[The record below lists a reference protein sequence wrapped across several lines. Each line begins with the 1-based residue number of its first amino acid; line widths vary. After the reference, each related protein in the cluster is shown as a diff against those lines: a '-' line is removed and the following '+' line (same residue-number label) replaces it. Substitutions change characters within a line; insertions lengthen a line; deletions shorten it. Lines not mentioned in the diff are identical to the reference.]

1 MNDQTKIDQ
10 DRAERTEKLQGMGCK
25 RKRVEDIRFTQG
37 KGSYVDDLK
46 LPGMLF
52 GDFVRSPH
60 AHARIK
66 SIDTSRAKA
75 LPGVIAVL
83 TAADLKPLGLHYM
96 PTLAG
101 DVQAVLAEEKVL
113 FQNQEVAFVIAED
126 RYIASDATELV
137 DVDYE
142 ALPCI
147 VDPFKSMDADAPILR
162 EDIQDKMEG
171 AHGPRKHPNH
181 IFEWTIGDKEATDK
195 VFADADVTIKE
206 MLVDHRTHPS
216 PLETC
221 QSVAS
226 FDKVKGELT
235 LWGTFQAPHVIRTV
249 VSLISGLPEHKIHV
263 IAPDIGGGFGN
274 KVGAYAGYVCS
285 VVGSIVLGV
294 PVKWVED
301 RMENLSTTSF
311 ARDYHMT
318 TELAAT
324 KEGKILGMRV
334 HVLADHGAFDA
345 CADPSKWPAG
355 FMNICTGSYD
365 IPTAHLAVDGVYTNK
380 ASGGVAYRCS
390 FRVTEAVFA
399 IERAVE
405 LLAEKIGM
413 DAAELRIKNFIKP
426 EQFPYKSALGWEY
439 DSGDYHTAM
448 KKAMDTIGYKQLRE
462 EQAKKREAFKR
473 GETREVMG
481 IGISFFTEIV
491 GAGPSKNC
499 DILGVAMFDSAEI
512 RIHPTGS
519 VIARMGTKS
528 QGQGHETTYAQ
539 IIATEI
545 GIPADDIMIE
555 EGNTDTAPY
564 GLGTYGSRST
574 PVAGAATAVAARKI
588 KAKAQMIAAHMLEVH
603 EGDLEWDVDRFR
615 VKGLPEK
622 AKTMK
627 EIAWAAY
634 NSPPPNMEPGLEAV
648 NYYEPPNMTY
658 PFGAYFCVMDIDVDT
673 GVAKTR
679 RFYALDDCGTRINP
693 MIIEGQVHGGLTE
706 AFACAMGQE
715 IRYDEYGN
723 VMGASFMDFFLPTAV
738 ETPKWET
745 DHTVT
750 PSPHHPI
757 GAKGVGESP
766 HVGGVP
772 CFSNAVN
779 DAYAFLGAG
788 HIQMPHDAWR
798 LWKVGEKLGLHA

>member
-25 RKRVEDIRFTQG
+25 RKRVEDVRFTQG

-75 LPGVIAVL
+75 LPGVVAVL

-137 DVDYE
+137 DVEYE

-147 VDPFKSMDADAPILR
+147 VDPFKSMDPDAPILR

-181 IFEWTIGDKEATDK
+181 IFEWQIGDKEATDA
-195 VFADADVTIKE
+195 VFANADVTIKE

-324 KEGKILGMRV
+324 KDGKIQAMRV

-405 LLAEKIGM
+405 LLADKLGM

-448 KKAMDTIGYKQLRE
+448 KKAMDTIGYKELRE

-473 GETREVMG
+473 GETREIMG

-491 GAGPSKNC
+491 GAGPAKNC
-499 DILGVAMFDSAEI
+499 DILGIAMFDSAEI

-615 VKGLPEK
+615 VKGLAGKVQDHEGNRLGCVQC
-622 AKTMK
+622 
-627 EIAWAAY
+627 AAA
-634 NSPPPNMEPGLEAV
+634 E
-648 NYYEPPNMTY
+648 
-658 PFGAYFCVMDIDVDT
+658 
-673 GVAKTR
+673 
-679 RFYALDDCGTRINP
+679 
-693 MIIEGQVHGGLTE
+693 H
-706 AFACAMGQE
+706 
-715 IRYDEYGN
+715 
-723 VMGASFMDFFLPTAV
+723 
-738 ETPKWET
+738 
-745 DHTVT
+745 
-750 PSPHHPI
+750 
-757 GAKGVGESP
+757 
-766 HVGGVP
+766 
-772 CFSNAVN
+772 
-779 DAYAFLGAG
+779 GAG
-788 HIQMPHDAWR
+788 PGSGQLLRTAEHDLSVRR
-798 LWKVGEKLGLHA
+798 LFLRHGYRRRHGCCQDTALLRAG

>member
-25 RKRVEDIRFTQG
+25 RKRVEDVRFTQG

-75 LPGVIAVL
+75 LPGVVAVL

-137 DVDYE
+137 DVEYE

-147 VDPFKSMDADAPILR
+147 VDPFKSMDPDAPILR

-181 IFEWTIGDKEATDK
+181 IFEWQIGDKEATDA
-195 VFADADVTIKE
+195 VFANADVTIRE

-324 KEGKILGMRV
+324 KDGKIQAMRV

-405 LLAEKIGM
+405 LLADKLGM

-448 KKAMDTIGYKQLRE
+448 KKAMDTIGYKELRE

-473 GETREVMG
+473 GETREIMG

-491 GAGPSKNC
+491 GAGPAKNC
-499 DILGVAMFDSAEI
+499 DILGIAMFDSAEI

-622 AKTMK
+622 FKTMK

-634 NSPPPNMEPGLEAV
+634 NAPPPNMEPGLEAV

-715 IRYDEYGN
+715 IRYDEHGN

-738 ETPKWET
+738 ETPNWET
-745 DHTVT
+745 DFTVT

-798 LWKVGEKLGLHA
+798 LWTVGQKLGLHT